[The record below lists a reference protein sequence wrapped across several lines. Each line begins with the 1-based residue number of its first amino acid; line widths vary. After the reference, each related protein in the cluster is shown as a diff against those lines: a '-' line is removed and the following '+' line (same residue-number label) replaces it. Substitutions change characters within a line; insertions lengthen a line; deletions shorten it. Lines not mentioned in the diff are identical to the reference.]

1 LTVANKKTKFKVRSD
16 LKVIDTDSHHKSRI
30 AEPSATAPDCV
41 SPIPAHW
48 LEPSASPLEI
58 DFGCHRGAF
67 LIGMAVLHPGSNFL
81 GIEKQ
86 SDRVARC
93 NARAVRLGLAN
104 AAAVRG
110 LGEESLAG
118 LPDSCVSVFHLYF
131 PDPWPK
137 RRHSSRR
144 VFQKNFLHEIRRV
157 LRPDGILRLMT
168 DDAPYFAE
176 MRELTREGWMEIPWD
191 NGRETVPTAFEKT
204 FRNRGQTP
212 HQAALMPV

>member
-1 LTVANKKTKFKVRSD
+1 M
-16 LKVIDTDSHHKSRI
+16 
-30 AEPSATAPDCV
+30 ATPE
-41 SPIPAHW
+41 SQNSIPAAW
-48 LEPSASPLEI
+48 LEPNAQPLEI

-67 LIGMAVLHPGSNFL
+67 LIGMAGLHPGSNFL

-93 NARAVRLGLAN
+93 NARALRLALPN
-104 AAAVRG
+104 AAAIQG
-110 LGEESLAG
+110 LGEESLVG
-118 LPDSCVSVFHLYF
+118 LPDSSVSVFHLYF

-157 LRPDGILRLMT
+157 LRSDGTLRLMT
-168 DDAPYFAE
+168 DDAHYFAE

-191 NGRETVPTAFEKT
+191 DGRETVPTAFEKT
-204 FRNRGQTP
+204 FRNRGQIP
-212 HQAALMPV
+212 NQAALKAV

>member
-1 LTVANKKTKFKVRSD
+1 MSTSESQNS
-16 LKVIDTDSHHKSRI
+16 I
-30 AEPSATAPDCV
+30 PTAWIQPL
-41 SPIPAHW
+41 A
-48 LEPSASPLEI
+48 LPLEI

-67 LIGMAVLHPGSNFL
+67 LIGMAGLHPGSNFL

-93 NARAVRLGLAN
+93 NARALRLSLSN
-104 AAAVRG
+104 AAAIQGTGV
-110 LGEESLAG
+110 ESLTG

-157 LRPDGILRLMT
+157 LRPDGTLRLMT

-176 MRELTREGWMEIPWD
+176 MRALTRNGWMQIPWD
-191 NGRETVPTAFEKT
+191 DGREPVLTAFEKT
-204 FRNRGQTP
+204 FRNRGQIP
-212 HQAALMPV
+212 HQAALKPI

>member
-1 LTVANKKTKFKVRSD
+1 M
-16 LKVIDTDSHHKSRI
+16 IDTVSHDKSRI
-30 AEPSATAPDCV
+30 AEASATKPERAC
-41 SPIPAHW
+41 PIPAHW
-48 LEPSASPLEI
+48 LEPDATPLEI

-67 LIGMAVLHPGSNFL
+67 LIGMAELHPGSNFL

-93 NARAVRLGLAN
+93 NARAERLGLSN
-104 AAAVRG
+104 AAAIQG
-110 LGEESLAG
+110 LGAESLLV
-118 LPDSCVSVFHLYF
+118 LPTSVVSVFHLYF

-144 VFQKNFLHEIRRV
+144 VFQKNFLAEIRRV
-157 LRPDGILRLMT
+157 LRSDGLLRLMT

-191 NGRETVPTAFEKT
+191 DGRETVPTAFEKT

-212 HQAALMPV
+212 HQAALKAV

>member
-1 LTVANKKTKFKVRSD
+1 MEMLPQITTGHTETPTSF
-16 LKVIDTDSHHKSRI
+16 
-30 AEPSATAPDCV
+30 PST
-41 SPIPAHW
+41 W
-48 LEPSASPLEI
+48 LESSAAPLEI

-67 LIGMAVLHPGSNFL
+67 LIGMAALHPGSNFL

-93 NARAVRLGLAN
+93 NTRAGRLGLSN
-104 AAAVRG
+104 AAAVTG
-110 LGEESLAG
+110 LGAESLAV
-118 LPDSCVSVFHLYF
+118 LPAACVSVFHLYF

-144 VFQKNFLHEIRRV
+144 VFQKKFLEEICRV

-176 MRELTREGWMEIPWD
+176 MRELTRVGWLDSPWD
-191 NGRETVPTAFEKT
+191 DGRETVLTAFEKT
-204 FRNRGQTP
+204 FRNRGQIP
-212 HQAALMPV
+212 HQAALKLTIAF